1 MATKV
6 SQLPQMSSPEDVMQV
21 PYITTGTPS
30 SVETKRMAGSLLK
43 TTVVTAMDNFVYD
56 GGNATSTYLDP
67 ETFTEVGGEGAT
79 V

>member
-1 MATKV
+1 
-6 SQLPQMSSPEDVMQV
+6 MQV